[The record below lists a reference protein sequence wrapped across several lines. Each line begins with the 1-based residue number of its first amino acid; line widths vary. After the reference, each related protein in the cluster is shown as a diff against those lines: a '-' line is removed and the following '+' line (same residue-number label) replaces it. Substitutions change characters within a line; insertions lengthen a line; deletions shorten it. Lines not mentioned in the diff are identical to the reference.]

1 MAEQTRGP
9 GWGRMMARLGPTRAE
24 ALRQQVLREQAAAL
38 ADAAAA
44 STATKRDRTTYT
56 DYPPPKHGRNRK

>member
-1 MAEQTRGP
+1 
-9 GWGRMMARLGPTRAE
+9 MMARLGPTRAE